1 MRPLVPVMET
11 KLVNERDNRIS
22 NLTNTQD
29 KSFKPGARVEVL
41 GTKIKDPFGDRT
53 FEYAK

>member
-1 MRPLVPVMET
+1 VRPLVPVMET